1 MTNSPSSRPSSVS
14 SQGARLLEPA
24 RLLAVAAALP
34 DRHNRT
40 ATGFQA
46 LVDTLAESFPGAT
59 VAANLIWTN
68 TSFVLASHG
77 MPEWIVEAGGVPIG
91 WAPCALVVEH
101 DRPLIID
108 DTHDDPA
115 HVVNPIVTV
124 CRVRSYA
131 GAPLHDPDGHLV
143 GTLILMHTE
152 PGAFKPTDLAA
163 LEAAAAHA
171 TTMLLPAHTGF

>member
-1 MTNSPSSRPSSVS
+1 MTNSPSTPPSSTS
-14 SQGARLLEPA
+14 SQGTRLLEPA

-34 DRHNRT
+34 DRHAST
-40 ATGFQA
+40 ATGLHT
-46 LVDTLAESFPGAT
+46 LVDTLAETFPGAV
-59 VAANLIWTN
+59 VAANLIWAN

-77 MPEWIVEAGGVPIG
+77 MPEWIAEAGGVPLG

-115 HVVNPIVTV
+115 HVDNPIVTV
-124 CRVRSYA
+124 CGVRSYA
-131 GAPLHDPDGHLV
+131 GVPLHDPDGHLV

-152 PGAFKPTDLAA
+152 PRAFKPTDLAA
-163 LEAAAAHA
+163 LQAAAAHA
-171 TTMLLPAHTGF
+171 TALLPAHTGV